1 MIIDVSVAVTDITC
15 KERGKCIKIFKMWYS
30 CFGRHIA
37 KLRESSRENLTSY
50 LVDNL
55 SHGLIF
61 FCDSPKITH
70 EYPFEAAQKQPS
82 PYTYKRSRK
91 CNRTQPLMHALHP
104 TERARRL
111 ENQSTFCSVART
123 ASKNINVTGFL
134 IKKVTAFIFLLNV
147 KNMPFWISLNVA
159 LGVSLLLY
167 AHLLV

>member
-1 MIIDVSVAVTDITC
+1 MVQLFWLTHSKTQRKLQRKLNILSGGQFITRIDV
-15 KERGKCIKIFKMWYS
+15 
-30 CFGRHIA
+30 
-37 KLRESSRENLTSY
+37 
-50 LVDNL
+50 
-55 SHGLIF
+55 F